1 MVGAG
6 LDMHGEGAGSVMPM
20 MAGANYYNRLTTS
33 NHLIPSLPLAPLI
46 TVGMVTMTNSV
57 VSELRNRS
65 RASAMRA

>member
-6 LDMHGEGAGSVMPM
+6 LDMHGEGAGSVMG
-20 MAGANYYNRLTTS
+20 GANYYKRLSTW
-33 NHLIPSLPLAPLI
+33 LEPPPSLPLASLI